1 MRNIFLEKLYTKRGG
16 ETIPKPFLKKSK
28 MSISLEQ

>member
-1 MRNIFLEKLYTKRGG
+1 MRNIFLEKPYTKRGG